1 MTPEADRWD
10 CGAGKETALEACHCQ
25 QMDVAAERVREVEQ
39 VYRTRLP
46 ELWRVAAAI
55 SGSRD
60 AAPDLVQEAFV
71 RAVRRI
77 DTFRGDGPIEA
88 WLWRIV
94 VNVAR
99 NAHREPETV
108 ALSRELPVGDISSA
122 DDEQAELGTAMSRL
136 SERQRLVVF
145 LRYYA
150 DLDYATIAEVLT
162 ISSGT
167 VGATLTS
174 ARAALARTLEVK
186 EATP

>member
-1 MTPEADRWD
+1 M
-10 CGAGKETALEACHCQ
+10 
-25 QMDVAAERVREVEQ
+25 AEIEH

-46 ELWRVAAAI
+46 EFWRVAAAI
-55 SGSRD
+55 SGSRQ

-77 DTFRGDGPIEA
+77 DTFRGDGPLEG

-94 VNVAR
+94 VNVAS
-99 NAHREPETV
+99 NARREVLAV
-108 ALSRELPVGDISSA
+108 ALP
-122 DDEQAELGTAMSRL
+122 DDDAPPDTPPPEIGKAELTTALSRL
-136 SERQRLVVF
+136 SERQRLVLF

-150 DLDYATIAEVLT
+150 DLDYATMAEILS

-167 VGATLTS
+167 VGATLTT
-174 ARAALARTLEVK
+174 ARAALALALEVR

>member
-1 MTPEADRWD
+1 
-10 CGAGKETALEACHCQ
+10 
-25 QMDVAAERVREVEQ
+25 MDVGTEKAGRLWEIEQ

-46 ELWRVAAAI
+46 ELCRVAAAI
-55 SGSRD
+55 SGSRQ

-77 DTFRGDGPIEA
+77 DSFRGDGPLEG

-94 VNVAR
+94 VNVAGNGR
-99 NAHREPETV
+99 REPLTV
-108 ALSRELPVGDISSA
+108 VLPEEAPGADTSTAALAHGELA
-122 DDEQAELGTAMSRL
+122 AAMSRL
-136 SERQRLVVF
+136 SERQRLVLF

-150 DLDYATIAEVLT
+150 DLDYATIAEALS

-167 VGATLTS
+167 VGATLTT
-174 ARAALARTLEVK
+174 ARAAVGQALEVK

>member
-1 MTPEADRWD
+1 
-10 CGAGKETALEACHCQ
+10 
-25 QMDVAAERVREVEQ
+25 
-39 VYRTRLP
+39 
-46 ELWRVAAAI
+46 
-55 SGSRD
+55 
-60 AAPDLVQEAFV
+60 
-71 RAVRRI
+71 
-77 DTFRGDGPIEA
+77 
-88 WLWRIV
+88 V

-108 ALSRELPVGDISSA
+108 ALSRELPVGEVSSA
-122 DDEQAELGTAMSRL
+122 DDEQAEMTTAMSRL
-136 SERQRLVVF
+136 SERQRLIVF

-174 ARAALARTLEVK
+174 ARAALARALEVK

>member
-1 MTPEADRWD
+1 MDGGDERAERL
-10 CGAGKETALEACHCQ
+10 AQLEAI
-25 QMDVAAERVREVEQ
+25 
-39 VYRTRLP
+39 YRGRLR

-71 RAVRRI
+71 RAVQGLES
-77 DTFRGDGPIEA
+77 FRGDGPLEG

-99 NAHREPETV
+99 NGRRAPLTGTLP
-108 ALSRELPVGDISSA
+108 AELPVA
-122 DDEQAELGTAMSRL
+122 DTTPVNESELAEAMSRL
-136 SERQRLVVF
+136 SERERLVLF

-150 DLDYATIAEVLT
+150 DLDYRTIAEALE
-162 ISSGT
+162 ISGGT
-167 VGATLTS
+167 VGATLTN
-174 ARAALARTLEVK
+174 ARAGLAQALELK

>member
-1 MTPEADRWD
+1 MN
-10 CGAGKETALEACHCQ
+10 AGEETA
-25 QMDVAAERVREVEQ
+25 ERLAQIEGI
-39 VYRTRLP
+39 YRSRLP

-55 SGSRD
+55 SGSRE

-71 RAVRRI
+71 RAVRGAVS
-77 DTFRGDGPIEA
+77 FRGEGPLEA

-99 NAHREPETV
+99 NGRREPLTV
-108 ALSRELPVGDISSA
+108 ALPEELSVADNSA
-122 DDEQAELGTAMSRL
+122 PGAAQPEVRAAVSRL
-136 SERQRLVVF
+136 SERQRLVLF

-150 DLDYATIAEVLT
+150 DLDYATIAEALS

-167 VGATLTS
+167 VGATLTT
-174 ARAALARTLEVK
+174 ARAELAEALEVK

>member
-1 MTPEADRWD
+1 
-10 CGAGKETALEACHCQ
+10 
-25 QMDVAAERVREVEQ
+25 MDVAAERVWEVEQ
-39 VYRTRLP
+39 VYRSRLP
-46 ELWRVAAAI
+46 ELWRVAAAV
-55 SGSRD
+55 SGSRE

-71 RAVRRI
+71 RAVRGI
-77 DTFRGDGPIEA
+77 DSFRGDGPLEA

-108 ALSRELPVGDISSA
+108 TLSQEQLPVEDISSA
-122 DDEQAELGTAMSRL
+122 DDQAELATAMSQL

-150 DLDYATIAEVLT
+150 DLDYSTIAEVLT

-174 ARAALARTLEVK
+174 ARAALARALEVK